1 MAEAKTHRARAA
13 ELRSQAERIKP
24 ETAPDALI
32 SLSYYAIYHAAVAAL
47 LTAHSTAP
55 GKHGKI
61 HRALAK
67 LAETREGEACAREI
81 ETAIENAYEMRIRA
95 DYEPDARP
103 EETRANAERISALR
117 DTVIAFCDRVID
129 GTRGV

>member
-1 MAEAKTHRARAA
+1 MAEAKTHRTRAA
-13 ELRSQAERIKP
+13 DLRSQAERISP

-32 SLSYYAIYHAAVAAL
+32 SISYYAIYHAAVAAL
-47 LTAHSTAP
+47 LTAHGTAP
-55 GKHGKI
+55 TKHGKI

-67 LAETREGEACAREI
+67 LAEAREGEACAREI
-81 ETAIENAYEMRIRA
+81 ETAIENAYEMRVRA

-117 DTVIAFCDRVID
+117 DSVIAFCERVVKA
-129 GTRGV
+129 G